1 MENRVW
7 NQEVRRNDA
16 AKQGAAA
23 DSDRGCIGDRSDNLI
38 KLIGADRVS
47 RRNFKYEGTYYVT
60 EDGELY
66 DKEYVI
72 KQKAQRTGV
81 SFYEVTDWEYDERK
95 KLYQPTIRRIVMIK
109 NTNTQLS
116 LNL

>member
-7 NQEVRRNDA
+7 NQEAGKHTN
-16 AKQGAAA
+16 AKQNT
-23 DSDRGCIGDRSDNLI
+23 DTNRGRGDIGDRSSNLI
-38 KLIGADRVS
+38 KLIGAERVS
-47 RRNFKYEGTYYVT
+47 RRNYKYEGTYYVT

-66 DKEYVI
+66 GKEDVTS
-72 KQKAQRTGV
+72 KKVQRTGV

-95 KLYQPTIRRIVMIK
+95 RLYKPTIRRIVMIK
-109 NTNTQLS
+109 NTNIQLS

>member
-7 NQEVRRNDA
+7 NQKSRRRVRT
-16 AKQGAAA
+16 KQNTDTYSTGGA
-23 DSDRGCIGDRSDNLI
+23 IGNRSSNLV
-38 KLIGADRVS
+38 KLIGAERVS
-47 RRNFKYEGTYYVT
+47 RRNYKYEGTYYVT

-72 KQKAQRTGV
+72 AQKVQRTGV
-81 SFYEVTDWEYDERK
+81 SFYEIVDWEYDEKK
-95 KLYQPTIRRIVMIK
+95 KLYQPTIRRIVIIK

>member
-7 NQEVRRNDA
+7 NQKSGRRIKT
-16 AKQGAAA
+16 KQNTGTYPTAGA
-23 DSDRGCIGDRSDNLI
+23 IGGRSDNLV
-38 KLIGADRVS
+38 KLIGADNVS

-72 KQKAQRTGV
+72 AQKVQRTGV
-81 SFYEVTDWEYDERK
+81 SFYEVVDWEYNERE

>member
-1 MENRVW
+1 MENGIW
-7 NQEVRRNDA
+7 NKKIGGRIKT
-16 AKQGAAA
+16 KQNTDTYPTRGA
-23 DSDRGCIGDRSDNLI
+23 IGDRSSNLV
-38 KLIGADRVS
+38 KLIGADNVS

-66 DKEYVI
+66 DKEHVI
-72 KQKAQRTGV
+72 AQKAQRTGV
-81 SFYEVTDWEYDERK
+81 SFYEVVDWEYDEKK

>member
-1 MENRVW
+1 MANRDC
-7 NQEVRRNDA
+7 NQKIGKHINT
-16 AKQGAAA
+16 KQNT
-23 DSDRGCIGDRSDNLI
+23 DTNKDRGDIGDRSNNLV
-38 KLIGADRVS
+38 KLIGAERVS
-47 RRNFKYEGTYYVT
+47 RRDFKYAGTWYIT

-72 KQKAQRTGV
+72 AQKVKRTGV
-81 SFYEVTDWEYDERK
+81 SFYEIIDWEYNERK

-109 NTNTQLS
+109 NTNIQLS

>member
-1 MENRVW
+1 MENRIR
-7 NQEVRRNDA
+7 NQEVGRRINT
-16 AKQGAAA
+16 KQNT
-23 DSDRGCIGDRSDNLI
+23 DTNRGRGDIGDRSSNLV
-38 KLIGADRVS
+38 KLIGAERVS

-66 DKEYVI
+66 DKEHVI
-72 KQKAQRTGV
+72 AQEVQRTGV
-81 SFYEVTDWEYDERK
+81 SFYEVVDWEYDERK
-95 KLYQPTIRRIVMIK
+95 RLYQPTIRRIVIIK

>member
-7 NQEVRRNDA
+7 NQEAGRNINTKQNTDA
-16 AKQGAAA
+16 SKG
-23 DSDRGCIGDRSDNLI
+23 RGNIGDRSSNLI
-38 KLIGADRVS
+38 KLIGADNVS

-66 DKEYVI
+66 DKEDVI
-72 KQKAQRTGV
+72 AKKVQRTGV
-81 SFYEVTDWEYDERK
+81 SLYEVVDWEYDERK
-95 KLYQPTIRRIVMIK
+95 KLYQPTIRRIVITK

>member
-7 NQEVRRNDA
+7 NQKVGKHINT
-16 AKQGAAA
+16 KQNT
-23 DSDRGCIGDRSDNLI
+23 DTNRGRGDIGDRSSNLT
-38 KLIGADRVS
+38 KLIGAERVS
-47 RRNFKYEGTYYVT
+47 RRNYKYVGTYYVT
-60 EDGELY
+60 EDGEVY

-72 KQKAQRTGV
+72 AQKAQRTGV
-81 SFYEVTDWEYDERK
+81 NFYEVVDWEYDERK
-95 KLYQPTIRRIVMIK
+95 KLYQPTIRRIVIIK

>member
-1 MENRVW
+1 MENRVC
-7 NQEVRRNDA
+7 NQKVGRRINT
-16 AKQGAAA
+16 KQNT
-23 DSDRGCIGDRSDNLI
+23 DTNRDRGDIGNRSSNLI
-38 KLIGADRVS
+38 KLIGAERVS

-66 DKEYVI
+66 DKKHVTA
-72 KQKAQRTGV
+72 QKVQRTGA

-95 KLYQPTIRRIVMIK
+95 KLYQPTIRRIVTIK
-109 NTNTQLS
+109 NTNNQLS

>member
-1 MENRVW
+1 MENRVF
-7 NQEVRRNDA
+7 NQEVGRRINT
-16 AKQGAAA
+16 KQNT
-23 DSDRGCIGDRSDNLI
+23 DTNRGRGDIGNRSSNLI
-38 KLIGADRVS
+38 KLIGAERVS

-72 KQKAQRTGV
+72 AQKVQRTGV
-81 SFYEVTDWEYDERK
+81 SFYEVVDWEYDEKK

>member
-1 MENRVW
+1 MENRDC
-7 NQEVRRNDA
+7 NQEVGKRINT
-16 AKQGAAA
+16 KQNT
-23 DSDRGCIGDRSDNLI
+23 DTNRGRGDIGDRSSNLV
-38 KLIGADRVS
+38 KLIGAERVS

-66 DKEYVI
+66 DKEHVI
-72 KQKAQRTGV
+72 AQKGQRTGE
-81 SFYEVTDWEYDERK
+81 SFYEVVDWEYDERK
-95 KLYQPTIRRIVMIK
+95 RLYQPTIRRIVIIK